1 MAAEYNA
8 TVVGRV
14 EVAPGLVIMRVAPDK
29 LPFEFKSGQY
39 VVLGLKASEP
49 RVDEAEAE
57 GSGIVASGA
66 VGFGRSRAVARRWAP
81 RSKARRRASAAVD
94 AQAAAVAR
102 AAADPDRMI
111 RRAYS
116 IASESRADEYLEF
129 YLTVVMSGELTPRLF
144 NLKIRDRLYVGPKA
158 VGVFT
163 LDKAPG
169 KHILMIG
176 TGTGLAPYMSMLRSE
191 LECNGPRQFVMVHG
205 ARYSWDLGYRTE
217 LTGLARHCGNFH
229 YMPVITRP
237 QEDVTWRGRSGYL
250 QNVIASGAIEEETGL
265 ALTPENFDIF
275 LCGNPGMIET
285 VIGWAEAAAS
295 SATRATTSARS
306 TPRSTGRGEAT
317 PASGGRGRSQG
328 GNGMRQRLRP
338 GLRRQAWRTHPTT
351 RPSSSASSGTPSRRT
366 RRA

>member
-8 TVVGRV
+8 TVVSRV
-14 EVAPGLVIMRVAPDK
+14 EVAPGLIILRVAPDK

-39 VVLGLKASEP
+39 VVLGMKASEP
-49 RVDEAEAE
+49 RIEEFGAEPPSVVAGAAE
-57 GSGIVASGA
+57 PP
-66 VGFGRSRAVARRWAP
+66 RTDAVAAINAAVAGTDE
-81 RSKARRRASAAVD
+81 SQAAVD
-94 AQAAAVAR
+94 AQAASVAR

-163 LDKAPG
+163 LEKAPG

-191 LECNGPRQFVMVHG
+191 LECNGPRQFVVVHG
-205 ARYSWDLGYRTE
+205 ARFSWDLGYRTE

-229 YMPVITRP
+229 YLPVITRP
-237 QEDVTWRGRSGYL
+237 QEDPTWRGRSGYL
-250 QNVIASGAIEEETGL
+250 QNLIASGAVEEETGL
-265 ALTPENFDIF
+265 ELTPENFDIF
-275 LCGNPGMIET
+275 LSGNPGMIET
-285 VIGWAEAAAS
+285 VIGWAEN
-295 SATRATTSARS
+295 
-306 TPRSTGRGEAT
+306 RGFVKD
-317 PASGGRGRSQG
+317 RG
-328 GNGMRQRLRP
+328 
-338 GLRRQAWRTHPTT
+338 HDI
-351 RPSSSASSGTPSRRT
+351 GTLHT
-366 RRA
+366 EEYW

>member
-8 TVVGRV
+8 TVVSRV
-14 EVAPGLVIMRVAPDK
+14 EVAPGLVIMRVVPDK
-29 LPFEFKSGQY
+29 LPFEFKAGQY

-49 RVDEAEAE
+49 RIDESEKDAPPVLLA
-57 GSGIVASGA
+57 ADAGA
-66 VGFGRSRAVARRWAP
+66 VVGTPESQW
-81 RSKARRRASAAVD
+81 AVD
-94 AQAAAVAR
+94 AQAESVAR

-129 YLTVVMSGELTPRLF
+129 YLTVVMSGDLTPRLF
-144 NLKIRDRLYVGPKA
+144 SLKIRDRLYVGPKA

-191 LECNGPRQFVMVHG
+191 LVCGGPRQFVIVHG

-217 LTGLARHCGNFH
+217 LTGLARHCPNFH

-237 QEDVTWRGRSGYL
+237 QEDTTWRGRSGYL
-250 QNVIASGAIEEETGL
+250 QNLIASGAIEEETGL
-265 ALTPENFDIF
+265 ELTPEHFDIF

-285 VIGWAEAAAS
+285 VIELAL
-295 SATRATTSARS
+295 ARGFV
-306 TPRSTGRGEAT
+306 RDKG
-317 PASGGRGRSQG
+317 
-328 GNGMRQRLRP
+328 
-338 GLRRQAWRTHPTT
+338 HDI
-351 RPSSSASSGTPSRRT
+351 GTLHT
-366 RRA
+366 EEYW

>member
-8 TVVGRV
+8 TVASRV
-14 EVAPGLVIMRVAPDK
+14 EVAPGLVIMRVVPDK

-49 RVDEAEAE
+49 RLDESEPDAL
-57 GSGIVASGA
+57 SVLPSGA
-66 VGFGRSRAVARRWAP
+66 AESSRAGTGAVSVRVAAVIAGTP
-81 RSKARRRASAAVD
+81 ESQIAVD

-116 IASESRADEYLEF
+116 IASESRADEFLEF

-144 NLKIRDRLYVGPKA
+144 NLKIKDRVYVGPKA

-169 KHILMIG
+169 KHILMIA

-191 LECNGPRQFVMVHG
+191 LVCNGPRQFVVVHG
-205 ARYSWDLGYRTE
+205 ARFSWDLGYRTE
-217 LTGLARHCGNFH
+217 LTGLARHCANFH
-229 YMPVITRP
+229 YVPVITRP

-250 QNVIASGAIEEETGL
+250 QNLVASGAIEEDTGL
-265 ALTPENFDIF
+265 PLTPDNFDIF

-285 VIGWAEAAAS
+285 VIAWAEA
-295 SATRATTSARS
+295 
-306 TPRSTGRGEAT
+306 RGFVRDK
-317 PASGGRGRSQG
+317 G
-328 GNGMRQRLRP
+328 
-338 GLRRQAWRTHPTT
+338 HDI
-351 RPSSSASSGTPSRRT
+351 GTLHT
-366 RRA
+366 EEYW

>member
-8 TVVGRV
+8 TVASRV
-14 EVAPGLVIMRVAPDK
+14 EVAPGLVIMRVVPDK

-49 RVDEAEAE
+49 RLDESEPDALSVLPTGAAE
-57 GSGIVASGA
+57 S
-66 VGFGRSRAVARRWAP
+66 SRAGTDAVSVRVTAVIAGTP
-81 RSKARRRASAAVD
+81 ESQIAVD

-116 IASESRADEYLEF
+116 IASESRADEFLEF

-144 NLKIRDRLYVGPKA
+144 NLKIKDRVYVGPKA

-169 KHILMIG
+169 KHILMIA

-191 LECNGPRQFVMVHG
+191 LVCNGPRQFVVVHG
-205 ARYSWDLGYRTE
+205 ARFSWDLGYRTE
-217 LTGLARHCGNFH
+217 LTGLARHCANFH
-229 YMPVITRP
+229 YVPVITRP

-250 QNVIASGAIEEETGL
+250 QNLVASGAIEEDTGL
-265 ALTPENFDIF
+265 PLTPDNFDIF

-285 VIGWAEAAAS
+285 VIAWAEA
-295 SATRATTSARS
+295 
-306 TPRSTGRGEAT
+306 RGFVRDK
-317 PASGGRGRSQG
+317 G
-328 GNGMRQRLRP
+328 
-338 GLRRQAWRTHPTT
+338 HDI
-351 RPSSSASSGTPSRRT
+351 GTLHT
-366 RRA
+366 EEYW

>member
-1 MAAEYNA
+1 MAADYNA
-8 TVVGRV
+8 TVVSRV
-14 EVAPGLVIMRVAPDK
+14 EVAPGLVILRVAPDK

-49 RVDEAEAE
+49 RIDEAESD
-57 GSGIVASGA
+57 GSGADDGVHVETTDAT
-66 VGFGRSRAVARRWAP
+66 VGTALPSTIGGTPESQW
-81 RSKARRRASAAVD
+81 AVD
-94 AQAAAVAR
+94 EQAAAAVK

-144 NLKIRDRLYVGPKA
+144 SLELHDRLYVGPKA

-191 LECNGPRQFVMVHG
+191 LVCNGPRQFVIVHG

-217 LTGLARHCGNFH
+217 LTGISRHCANFH

-237 QEDVTWRGRSGYL
+237 QEDPTWRGRSGYL
-250 QNVIASGAIEEETGL
+250 QNVIASGEIEAETGL
-265 ALTPENFDIF
+265 ELTPDNFDIF

-285 VIGWAEAAAS
+285 VIELAI
-295 SATRATTSARS
+295 ARGFV
-306 TPRSTGRGEAT
+306 RDKG
-317 PASGGRGRSQG
+317 
-328 GNGMRQRLRP
+328 
-338 GLRRQAWRTHPTT
+338 HDV
-351 RPSSSASSGTPSRRT
+351 GTLHT
-366 RRA
+366 EEYW

>member
-8 TVVGRV
+8 TVSSRV
-14 EVAPGLVIMRVAPDK
+14 EVAPGLVILRVVPDK

-49 RVDEAEAE
+49 RLEESEAEAP
-57 GSGIVASGA
+57 SVVASGA
-66 VGFGRSRAVARRWAP
+66 GAGAVVFSAAGAAARAEAVAAGTP
-81 RSKARRRASAAVD
+81 ESQAAVD
-94 AQAAAVAR
+94 AQAASVAR

-116 IASESRADEYLEF
+116 IASESRADEYVEF

-144 NLKIRDRLYVGPKA
+144 NLKLRDRVYIGPKA

-176 TGTGLAPYMSMLRSE
+176 TGTGLAPYMSMLRSD
-191 LECNGPRQFVMVHG
+191 LECNAPRKFVVVHG
-205 ARYSWDLGYRTE
+205 ARFSWDLGYRTE
-217 LTGLARHCGNFH
+217 LIGLARHCGNFH
-229 YMPVITRP
+229 YIPVITRP

-250 QNVIASGAIEEETGL
+250 QNLIASGAIEEETGL
-265 ALTPENFDIF
+265 PLTPDNFDIF

-285 VIGWAEAAAS
+285 VIGWAEA
-295 SATRATTSARS
+295 
-306 TPRSTGRGEAT
+306 RGFVRDK
-317 PASGGRGRSQG
+317 G
-328 GNGMRQRLRP
+328 
-338 GLRRQAWRTHPTT
+338 HDI
-351 RPSSSASSGTPSRRT
+351 GTLHT
-366 RRA
+366 EEYW

>member
-8 TVVGRV
+8 TVSSRV
-14 EVAPGLVIMRVAPDK
+14 EVAPGLVIMRIIPDK
-29 LPFEFKSGQY
+29 LPFEFKAGQY

-49 RVDEAEAE
+49 RIDESEKDAPAVLLAPEA
-57 GSGIVASGA
+57 GA
-66 VGFGRSRAVARRWAP
+66 VTGTPESQESVE
-81 RSKARRRASAAVD
+81 S
-94 AQAAAVAR
+94 QAASVAR
-102 AAADPDRMI
+102 AAAEPDRMI

-116 IASESRADEYLEF
+116 IASESRSDEYLEF

-144 NLKIRDRLYVGPKA
+144 NLKIKDRIYVGPKA

-191 LECNGPRQFVMVHG
+191 LACDTSRQFVVVHG
-205 ARYSWDLGYRTE
+205 ARFSWDLGYRTE

-229 YMPVITRP
+229 YVPVITRP
-237 QEDVTWRGRSGYL
+237 KEDVTWKGRSGYL
-250 QNVIASGAIEEETGL
+250 QNVVASGAIEEETGL

-285 VIGWAEAAAS
+285 VIEWAEA
-295 SATRATTSARS
+295 
-306 TPRSTGRGEAT
+306 RGFVRDK
-317 PASGGRGRSQG
+317 GHD
-328 GNGMRQRLRP
+328 L
-338 GLRRQAWRTHPTT
+338 
-351 RPSSSASSGTPSRRT
+351 GTLHT
-366 RRA
+366 EEYW

>member
-8 TVVGRV
+8 TVVSRV
-14 EVAPGLVIMRVAPDK
+14 EVAPGLIILRVAPDK

-49 RVDEAEAE
+49 RIDESEADAP
-57 GSGIVASGA
+57 GVVASEIGTA
-66 VGFGRSRAVARRWAP
+66 AP
-81 RSKARRRASAAVD
+81 GVQTGGLGDAAPAGIPDEILGTPESQWAVD
-94 AQAAAVAR
+94 AQAELVSR
-102 AAADPDRMI
+102 AAADPDRML

-116 IASESRADEYLEF
+116 IASASRADEYFEF

-144 NLKIRDRLYVGPKA
+144 SLKIRDRLYVGPKA

-191 LECNGPRQFVMVHG
+191 LVCGGPRQFVIVHG
-205 ARYSWDLGYRTE
+205 ARYSWDLGYRAE
-217 LTGLARHCGNFH
+217 LTGLARHCPNFH

-237 QEDVTWRGRSGYL
+237 QEDTTWRGRSGYL
-250 QNVIASGAIEEETGL
+250 QNLIASGAIEEETGL
-265 ALTPENFDIF
+265 ELTPDNFDIF

-285 VIGWAEAAAS
+285 VIELAL
-295 SATRATTSARS
+295 ARGFV
-306 TPRSTGRGEAT
+306 RDKG
-317 PASGGRGRSQG
+317 
-328 GNGMRQRLRP
+328 
-338 GLRRQAWRTHPTT
+338 HDI
-351 RPSSSASSGTPSRRT
+351 GTLHT
-366 RRA
+366 EEYW

>member
-1 MAAEYNA
+1 MAVEYNA
-8 TVVGRV
+8 TVSSRV
-14 EVAPGLVIMRVAPDK
+14 EVAPGLIILRVAPDK
-29 LPFEFKSGQY
+29 LPFEFKAGQY
-39 VVLGLKASEP
+39 VVLGLKPSEP
-49 RVDEAEAE
+49 RIYEAEAE
-57 GSGIVASGA
+57 AAGVVAVGA
-66 VGFGRSRAVARRWAP
+66 VEAAGVAAPVAGTPESQEAVA
-81 RSKARRRASAAVD
+81 
-94 AQAAAVAR
+94 AQATASAR

-191 LECNGPRQFVMVHG
+191 LDCNGSRKFVIVHG
-205 ARYSWDLGYRTE
+205 ARFSWDLGYRTE
-217 LTGLARHCGNFH
+217 LTGLARHCNNFH

-250 QNVIASGAIEEETGL
+250 QNLVASGAIEEETGL
-265 ALTPENFDIF
+265 PLTPDNFDVF

-285 VIGWAEAAAS
+285 VIAWAES
-295 SATRATTSARS
+295 
-306 TPRSTGRGEAT
+306 RGFIRDK
-317 PASGGRGRSQG
+317 G
-328 GNGMRQRLRP
+328 
-338 GLRRQAWRTHPTT
+338 HDI
-351 RPSSSASSGTPSRRT
+351 GTLHT
-366 RRA
+366 EEYW

>member
-8 TVVGRV
+8 TVSSRV
-14 EVAPGLVIMRVAPDK
+14 EVAPGLVIMRIAPDN

-39 VVLGLKASEP
+39 VVLGLKASAP
-49 RVDEAEAE
+49 RLDESENDGATLDAVATGREAGSIE
-57 GSGIVASGA
+57 GTAASRLA
-66 VGFGRSRAVARRWAP
+66 VGVQS
-81 RSKARRRASAAVD
+81 ASIAA
-94 AQAAAVAR
+94 

-116 IASESRADEYLEF
+116 IASESKADEFLEF

-144 NLKIRDRLYVGPKA
+144 NLKLKDRLYVGPKA

-191 LECNGPRQFVMVHG
+191 LVCNGPRQFVVVHG
-205 ARYSWDLGYRTE
+205 SRFSWDLGYRTE

-229 YMPVITRP
+229 YIPVITRP
-237 QEDVTWRGRSGYL
+237 QEDVTWKGRSGYL
-250 QNVIASGAIEEETGL
+250 QNLIASGAIEEETGL

-285 VIGWAEAAAS
+285 VIGWAEERGF
-295 SATRATTSARS
+295 TRDK
-306 TPRSTGRGEAT
+306 G
-317 PASGGRGRSQG
+317 
-328 GNGMRQRLRP
+328 
-338 GLRRQAWRTHPTT
+338 HDI
-351 RPSSSASSGTPSRRT
+351 GTLHT
-366 RRA
+366 EEYW

>member
-8 TVVGRV
+8 TVSSRV
-14 EVAPGLVIMRVAPDK
+14 EVAPGLVIMRVVPDK
-29 LPFEFKSGQY
+29 LPFEFKAGQY

-49 RVDEAEAE
+49 RIDESEKDAPPVLLA
-57 GSGIVASGA
+57 ADAGA
-66 VGFGRSRAVARRWAP
+66 VVGTPESQEGVE
-81 RSKARRRASAAVD
+81 
-94 AQAAAVAR
+94 AQAAAVA
-102 AAADPDRMI
+102 AAVSDPTRMI

-116 IASESRADEYLEF
+116 IASESRSDEYLEF

-144 NLKIRDRLYVGPKA
+144 NLKIKDRIYVGPKA

-191 LECNGPRQFVMVHG
+191 LECNSSRQFVVVHG
-205 ARYSWDLGYRTE
+205 ARFSWDLGYRTE

-229 YMPVITRP
+229 YIPVITRP
-237 QEDVTWRGRSGYL
+237 KEDVTWSGRSGYL
-250 QNVIASGAIEEETGL
+250 QNLVASGAIEADTGL

-285 VIGWAEAAAS
+285 VIGWAEE
-295 SATRATTSARS
+295 
-306 TPRSTGRGEAT
+306 RGFVRDK
-317 PASGGRGRSQG
+317 G
-328 GNGMRQRLRP
+328 
-338 GLRRQAWRTHPTT
+338 HDI
-351 RPSSSASSGTPSRRT
+351 GTLHT
-366 RRA
+366 EEYW

>member
-49 RVDEAEAE
+49 RIDEAEAE
-57 GSGIVASGA
+57 GYGIEASDA
-66 VGFGRSRAVARRWAP
+66 ADSAEAEAVATALGTAVEGTP
-81 RSKARRRASAAVD
+81 ESKWAVD

-102 AAADPDRMI
+102 AARDEDRMI

-116 IASESRADEYLEF
+116 IASESRPDEYLEF
-129 YLTVVMSGELTPRLF
+129 YLTVVMSGDLTPRLF
-144 NLKIRDRLYVGPKA
+144 NLKLRDRLYVGPKA

-169 KHILMIG
+169 KHILMVA
-176 TGTGLAPYMSMLRSE
+176 TGTGLAPYMSMLRTE
-191 LECNGPRQFVMVHG
+191 LECNGPRQFVIVHG

-217 LTGLARHCGNFH
+217 LTGLARHCHNFH
-229 YMPVITRP
+229 YIPVITRP

-250 QNVIASGAIEEETGL
+250 QSFIASDAIENETGL
-265 ALTPENFDIF
+265 ELTPDNFDIF
-275 LCGNPGMIET
+275 LCGNPGMIES
-285 VIGWAEAAAS
+285 VLELAL
-295 SATRATTSARS
+295 
-306 TPRSTGRGEAT
+306 GRGFVRDK
-317 PASGGRGRSQG
+317 G
-328 GNGMRQRLRP
+328 
-338 GLRRQAWRTHPTT
+338 HDI
-351 RPSSSASSGTPSRRT
+351 GTLHT
-366 RRA
+366 EEYW

>member
-8 TVVGRV
+8 TVASRV
-14 EVAPGLVIMRVAPDK
+14 EVAPGLVIMRVVPDK
-29 LPFEFKSGQY
+29 LPFEFKAGQY
-39 VVLGLKASEP
+39 VVLGLKASEL
-49 RVDEAEAE
+49 RIDEAEPE
-57 GSGIVASGA
+57 VPSVVATGA
-66 VGFGRSRAVARRWAP
+66 IDSPRLIAVDAAMAVIGGTP
-81 RSKARRRASAAVD
+81 ESQAAVD
-94 AQAAAVAR
+94 IQAASVAR

-144 NLKIRDRLYVGPKA
+144 NLQIRDRVYVGPKA

-169 KHILMIG
+169 KHILMVA

-191 LECNGPRQFVMVHG
+191 LVCNGSRQFVVVHG

-229 YMPVITRP
+229 YIPVITRP

-250 QNVIASGAIEEETGL
+250 QNLIASNAIEEETGL
-265 ALTPENFDIF
+265 ALTPDHFDIF

-285 VIGWAEAAAS
+285 VIEWAAI
-295 SATRATTSARS
+295 
-306 TPRSTGRGEAT
+306 
-317 PASGGRGRSQG
+317 QG
-328 GNGMRQRLRP
+328 FVRDKG
-338 GLRRQAWRTHPTT
+338 HEI
-351 RPSSSASSGTPSRRT
+351 GTLHT
-366 RRA
+366 EEYW

>member
-8 TVVGRV
+8 TVSSRV
-14 EVAPGLVIMRVAPDK
+14 EVAPGLIILRVAPDK
-29 LPFEFKSGQY
+29 WPVDFKSGQY
-39 VVLGLKASEP
+39 VVLGLKASEQ
-49 RVDEAEAE
+49 RIDESEVEAPSVVAGPAESPALA
-57 GSGIVASGA
+57 AS
-66 VGFGRSRAVARRWAP
+66 V
-81 RSKARRRASAAVD
+81 AAVV
-94 AQAAAVAR
+94 AGTEESQAAVAAQASSVAV

-169 KHILMIG
+169 KHILMVG

-191 LECNGPRQFVMVHG
+191 LVCNGSRHFVVIHG
-205 ARYSWDLGYRTE
+205 ARFSWDLGYRTE
-217 LTGLARHCGNFH
+217 LTGLARHCRNFH
-229 YMPVITRP
+229 YIPVITRP
-237 QEDVTWRGRSGYL
+237 QEDVTWRGQSGYL
-250 QNVIASGAIEEETGL
+250 QNLIASPAIEEETGL

-285 VIGWAEAAAS
+285 VIGWAEA
-295 SATRATTSARS
+295 
-306 TPRSTGRGEAT
+306 RGFVRDK
-317 PASGGRGRSQG
+317 G
-328 GNGMRQRLRP
+328 
-338 GLRRQAWRTHPTT
+338 HDI
-351 RPSSSASSGTPSRRT
+351 GTLHT
-366 RRA
+366 EEYW

>member
-8 TVVGRV
+8 TVVSRV
-14 EVAPGLVIMRVAPDK
+14 EVAPGLIILRVAPDK

-49 RVDEAEAE
+49 RIDESEADAP
-57 GSGIVASGA
+57 GVVASGIE
-66 VGFGRSRAVARRWAP
+66 VAGPGVVTGGLGVAAP
-81 RSKARRRASAAVD
+81 VAIPDEILGTPESQWAVD
-94 AQAAAVAR
+94 AQAESVSR
-102 AAADPDRMI
+102 AAADPDRML

-116 IASESRADEYLEF
+116 IASESRADEYFEF

-144 NLKIRDRLYVGPKA
+144 GLKIRDRLYVGPKA

-191 LECNGPRQFVMVHG
+191 LVCNGPRQFVIVHG

-237 QEDVTWRGRSGYL
+237 QEDTTWRGRSGYL
-250 QNVIASGAIEEETGL
+250 QNLIASGEIEEETGL
-265 ALTPENFDIF
+265 ELTPDNFDLF

-285 VIGWAEAAAS
+285 VIELAL
-295 SATRATTSARS
+295 ARGFV
-306 TPRSTGRGEAT
+306 RDKG
-317 PASGGRGRSQG
+317 
-328 GNGMRQRLRP
+328 
-338 GLRRQAWRTHPTT
+338 HDI
-351 RPSSSASSGTPSRRT
+351 GTLHT
-366 RRA
+366 EEYW

>member
-8 TVVGRV
+8 TVSSRV
-14 EVAPGLVIMRVAPDK
+14 EVAPGLIILRVAPDK
-29 LPFEFKSGQY
+29 LPFEFRSGQY

-49 RVDEAEAE
+49 RIDESEAEAP
-57 GSGIVASGA
+57 SVVAGPVESPTLEASLAA
-66 VGFGRSRAVARRWAP
+66 VTAGTEESQAAVA
-81 RSKARRRASAAVD
+81 
-94 AQAAAVAR
+94 AQAASVA
-102 AAADPDRMI
+102 AATADPDRMI

-144 NLKIRDRLYVGPKA
+144 NLAIKDRLYVGPKA

-191 LECNGPRQFVMVHG
+191 LVCNGARIFVVVHG
-205 ARYSWDLGYRTE
+205 ARFSWDLGYRTE
-217 LTGLARHCGNFH
+217 LTGLARHCRNFC
-229 YMPVITRP
+229 YVPVITRP

-250 QNVIASGAIEEETGL
+250 QNLIASGAIEEETGL

-285 VIGWAEAAAS
+285 VIAWAEA
-295 SATRATTSARS
+295 
-306 TPRSTGRGEAT
+306 RGFVRD
-317 PASGGRGRSQG
+317 RG
-328 GNGMRQRLRP
+328 
-338 GLRRQAWRTHPTT
+338 HDI
-351 RPSSSASSGTPSRRT
+351 GTLHT
-366 RRA
+366 EEYW